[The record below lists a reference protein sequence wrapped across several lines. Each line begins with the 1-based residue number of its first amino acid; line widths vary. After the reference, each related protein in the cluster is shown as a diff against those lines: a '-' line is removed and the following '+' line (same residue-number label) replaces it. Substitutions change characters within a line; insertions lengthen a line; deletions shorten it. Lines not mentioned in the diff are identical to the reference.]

1 VTQQHLKHAVQPG
14 GRPKP
19 TWIRAHLILLICV
32 VLVLSVAVALAAV
45 RLTSTPSPPV
55 HLGPVRYV
63 GVYVRGA
70 PTSYAGV
77 DQFSQ
82 EIGTQPDV
90 ASYYSS
96 WGEPFQGGFA
106 RTAARHG
113 ATPLVQMNPANV
125 SLAAIAS
132 GAYDTYLRS
141 FADAVRSYHHPVIVG
156 FGHEMNGWWFSWG
169 YRHTSPQTFVAAW
182 RHIVTLFRARGA
194 TNATWLWTINIVD
207 PHGGIRPPAPWW
219 PGSSYV
225 TWVGIDGY
233 YFKSSWS
240 FAPLF
245 GPTIKAVKAITKDPI
260 LIAETGAGRI
270 AGQTAK
276 IPDLFAGIR
285 SYGLL
290 GFVWFDAVAIQDW
303 RLEGPSA
310 FRAFH
315 QGMKSYKR
323 STP

>member
-1 VTQQHLKHAVQPG
+1 MTQQDLEHAAQPG
-14 GRPKP
+14 SRPKT
-19 TWIRAHLILLICV
+19 TWIRAHLIPVTCAALIV
-32 VLVLSVAVALAAV
+32 SVLAALAV
-45 RLTSTPSPPV
+45 VHLTNTPSPPA

-63 GVYVRGA
+63 GVYTRGA

-90 ASYYSS
+90 VSYYSS
-96 WGEPFQGGFA
+96 WGEPFQMRFA
-106 RTAARHG
+106 KTVARHG

-132 GAYDTYLRS
+132 GAYDSYLRS
-141 FADAVRSYHHPVIVG
+141 FAEAVRSYHHPVIVG

-182 RHIVTLFRARGA
+182 RHIVTVFRAQGA
-194 TNATWLWTINIVD
+194 TNATWLWTVNIVD
-207 PHGGIRPPAPWW
+207 THGGIRAPGPWW

-260 LIAETGAGRI
+260 LVAETGAGQI

-276 IPDLFAGIR
+276 IADLFTGIR
-285 SYGLL
+285 TYGLL

-303 RLEGPSA
+303 RLEGPPAFHA
-310 FRAFH
+310 FR
-315 QGMKSYKR
+315 QGMKVYKR